1 MTAAVSLVIEAVSQW
16 WADLVRVVVAHA
28 RVDDE
33 PRRDA
38 ILRGR
43 SVAVHVRSIRAE
55 GMTLTTPGREPRA
68 RRRFAVIGTMIGGL
82 ALLACVSWGAHMA
95 AAIGASLRVDGDSTY
110 LAGLLDNAG
119 AWWGGLPLWQQIAV
133 GAGIAALVALSGG
146 SLGLAIGVSG
156 VATYGLTKA
165 HGAATFACNPF
176 AATTSYLSTTTPLE
190 ALLDTGE
197 FALTFAPGNFAG
209 AAAGRGARALA
220 GEFARDP
227 AAFTAARHAAMAGN
241 AGVVTPEFFLGRRT
255 IELADGAPMPA
266 LSSTDASAALSQY
279 NASPASHLHAQGPEA
294 AFQRG
299 IYGDNERVI
308 SLGEG
313 RVVIPDG
320 FTSQYGAIGDAKFVA
335 SERSFYIP
343 DSMGNTALGRIAQ
356 ERMDRTLARLGSGAN
371 ALGGNGVVEITT
383 NNVQAAQFIE
393 ARMRALGVH
402 GYVRIIEGA
411 P

>member
-1 MTAAVSLVIEAVSQW
+1 VLEVILDKPRPTRSFAIFRAPPTPPARRPPGHRFGPFGSFGSSDGSLPNR
-16 WADLVRVVVAHA
+16 DHA
-28 RVDDE
+28 R
-33 PRRDA
+33 RK
-38 ILRGR
+38 
-43 SVAVHVRSIRAE
+43 
-55 GMTLTTPGREPRA
+55 RA
-68 RRRFAVIGTMIGGL
+68 RT
-82 ALLACVSWGAHMA
+82 HQ
-95 AAIGASLRVDGDSTY
+95 T
-110 LAGLLDNAG
+110 
-119 AWWGGLPLWQQIAV
+119 
-133 GAGIAALVALSGG
+133 ALV
-146 SLGLAIGVSG
+146 
-156 VATYGLTKA
+156 
-165 HGAATFACNPF
+165 F
-176 AATTSYLSTTTPLE
+176 
-190 ALLDTGE
+190 
-197 FALTFAPGNFAG
+197 
-209 AAAGRGARALA
+209 RAV
-220 GEFARDP
+220 D
-227 AAFTAARHAAMAGN
+227 

-255 IELADGAPMPA
+255 IELADGAPVPA